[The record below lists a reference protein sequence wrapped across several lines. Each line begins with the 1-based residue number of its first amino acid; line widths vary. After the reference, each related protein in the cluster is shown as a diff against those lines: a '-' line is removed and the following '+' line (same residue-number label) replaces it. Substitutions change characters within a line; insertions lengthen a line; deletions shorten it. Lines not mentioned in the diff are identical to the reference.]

1 MKFTDVLEYYKFT
14 VLNPKN
20 LWCVITSLYLFICC
34 CRGGEPN
41 VQLNNENAIIQIPKG
56 DGMGRMVM
64 TARIEQCQCIIIFI
78 IAKIH

>member
-1 MKFTDVLEYYKFT
+1 M
-14 VLNPKN
+14 
-20 LWCVITSLYLFICC
+20 
-34 CRGGEPN
+34 
-41 VQLNNENAIIQIPKG
+41 QLNNENAIIQIPKG